1 MVITNH
7 RTGETCTLTFK
18 PRGWR
23 GGNVGEIK
31 GDVKDK
37 GGRKHWDIAGTW
49 TSQLV
54 ARRAGAGK
62 GDLAPDATLP
72 TDGKGDVAP
81 EYIRLWKNSTK
92 PPGLPFNLC
101 VRRALDHH
109 LPHLKS
115 C

>member
-1 MVITNH
+1 MIITNH

-101 VRRALDHH
+101 VL
-109 LPHLKS
+109 LNS
-115 C
+115 